1 MVIGSAVDL
10 CSYHG
15 ANIMK
20 LISQSTTN
28 YNVFV
33 DVFVHICAVCVCVC
47 TCVRV
52 YVCVHACV
60 FACACVRVRMESGH
74 VTSYELASSPG
85 PAQKLGKRA

>member
-47 TCVRV
+47 ARV
-52 YVCVHACV
+52 YVCMYVCMRVCLHVHV
-60 FACACVRVRMESGH
+60 
-74 VTSYELASSPG
+74 
-85 PAQKLGKRA
+85 

>member
-10 CSYHG
+10 CSYPG

-33 DVFVHICAVCVCVC
+33 DVFVHTCAVCVCVC
-47 TCVRV
+47 VCARV
-52 YVCVHACV
+52 YVCMYVCMRVCLHVHV
-60 FACACVRVRMESGH
+60 
-74 VTSYELASSPG
+74 
-85 PAQKLGKRA
+85 